1 MKSPHTIQKHFV
13 IFLCLDGTIH
23 SKVGLRGWAE
33 VGENSLHSF
42 SQAPSG
48 VILLFCFAFP
58 LSRLLRN
65 KRASQIFRLTF
76 SYMETR
82 QPCIRWQTV
91 CVCVCLNNFA
101 PFSKSQIIMSRVGG
115 CFFFFFPNGCKSPAH
130 VIKDADINI
139 LVCKLIPSA
148 QLWGRGSVTE
158 VRLRQCAVC
167 AGSPERLICCCTLC
181 KLWQLDCFHGWAEVA
196 VFLLLRSIYWLP
208 RKVQSRP

>member
-1 MKSPHTIQKHFV
+1 MVQFTARWVWGDGHKWGRILFILFLKH
-13 IFLCLDGTIH
+13 LL
-23 SKVGLRGWAE
+23 E
-33 VGENSLHSF
+33 
-42 SQAPSG
+42 
-48 VILLFCFAFP
+48 LFCFSVLLFRCHDCSEIREHPKYFDLNFLTWRHVNHAFDD
-58 LSRLLRN
+58 RR
-65 KRASQIFRLTF
+65 
-76 SYMETR
+76 
-82 QPCIRWQTV
+82 

-208 RKVQSRP
+208 RKVQSGP